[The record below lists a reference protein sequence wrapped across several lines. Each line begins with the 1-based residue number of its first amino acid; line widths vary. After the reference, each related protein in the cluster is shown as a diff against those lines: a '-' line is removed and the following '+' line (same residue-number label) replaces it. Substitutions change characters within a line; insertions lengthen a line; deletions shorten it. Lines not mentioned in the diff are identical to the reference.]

1 MICYGLDCETEK
13 KLLKFIL
20 DFAEVG
26 KKISRFSVQPNI
38 HEAERHGHQNCFD
51 SSFSTIISPE
61 IPGLVIWPWRWNR
74 TDA

>member
-38 HEAERHGHQNCFD
+38 HEA
-51 SSFSTIISPE
+51 
-61 IPGLVIWPWRWNR
+61 
-74 TDA
+74 